1 MNRNSKLIKRGL
13 TTSLAVGMS
22 VMVGAMP
29 VYAASSDKK
38 DNDDK
43 LYKEETVYVNA
54 DAAGN
59 TDEITVSNWLKNSG
73 DVSGKLTDK
82 STLNDIKNVKGDE
95 KYTADGDKIT
105 WNTDGKDIYYQGTT
119 DKELP
124 VSVKLTY
131 YLDGKEIQPNKLK
144 GKSGHLKI
152 KVNYENKSKKNVEV
166 NGKTENMYTAFVMM
180 TGMILPN
187 DNFTN
192 VTIDNGKVISDGN
205 RSIVVGFGMPGLKES
220 LNLDDIKDADDL
232 TIPES
237 LEVEADVTDFEMS
250 STFTVGLSDLTKDL
264 DLDNIADI
272 DSLQNALDELD
283 DAALELVSGSN
294 TLSDGT
300 KTLADGVDSYT
311 EGADTLNDA
320 IQKYLSKDGEL
331 SGSVTEYVNGVNKV
345 VKGVN
350 DYAKGTTTLANG
362 VTSYVGGEKKLAKG
376 AKQLTTLSDGLTKIQ
391 GAIDKMKAST
401 DGKGEAKED
410 LTVAS
415 AQLAAGTAQLK
426 KALGSA
432 EVQALLT
439 QVDGMVK
446 TGKEMIEE
454 TEKLQT
460 AMNTGIAA
468 PVKAIST
475 DLQNLQKELGKL
487 NESLVTLQNACK
499 AKKNE
504 LNDSI
509 DAYNKK
515 VEKAQ
520 IASKHST
527 EQIKKSVSELET
539 QKDNATDDAEKKEL
553 QASID
558 ALNKAKA
565 ATENIEDSD
574 ALKIQDK
581 VNITMPT
588 VDPTNIQKIAA
599 DIQKQGTTFEKTAT
613 ALQTQL
619 PEMQKKLN
627 KISAS
632 KGALPQD
639 DVKGLTTKIDAL
651 NAGMQGLDAGINTL
665 AGGINELDGKTSA
678 AFPKAQQGIAALNKG
693 FSQLG
698 SYNDALTGGALKLKK
713 NSPTLVAG
721 VSTLQSGTNK
731 LATGLNTLGSQLSE
745 GSAKLS
751 SNSDELRSGADKL
764 SSGAE
769 ELANGADKFQK
780 EGTGKLKSTFEDELG
795 DVLDRFDALT
805 SDKCAYKTYSG
816 RDKSMDGAVK
826 FVIETDEIK

>member
-166 NGKTENMYTAFVMM
+166 NGKTESMYTAFVMM

-220 LNLDDIKDADDL
+220 LNLDDIKDTDDL

-250 STFTVGLSDLTKDL
+250 STFTVGLSNLTDDL
-264 DLDNIADI
+264 DLDKITDV
-272 DSLQNALDELD
+272 DSLQDALDELD
-283 DAALELVSGSN
+283 DAALKLVSGSDALADGSK
-294 TLSDGT
+294 TLSS
-300 KTLADGVDSYT
+300 GVDSYT
-311 EGADTLNDA
+311 KGADTLNAA
-320 IQKYLSKDGEL
+320 IQKYLSKDGAL

-410 LTVAS
+410 LKVAS
-415 AQLAAGTAQLK
+415 TQLAAGTKELK
-426 KALGSA
+426 EALGSK
-432 EVQALLT
+432 EVQTLLT

-446 TGKEMIEE
+446 TGNEMIKE
-454 TEKLQT
+454 TEELQT

-468 PVKAIST
+468 PVQQIGT
-475 DLQNLQKELGKL
+475 DLESLQKELGTINTQLGNLQKAC
-487 NESLVTLQNACK
+487 EAKVT
-499 AKKNE
+499 E
-504 LNDSI
+504 LNKSI
-509 DAYNKK
+509 TAYNDA
-515 VEKAQ
+515 VDKAQ
-520 IASKHST
+520 TASEKSKK
-527 EQIKKSVSELET
+527 QIDSSVAALEK

-558 ALNKAKA
+558 ALEEAKG
-565 ATENIEDSD
+565 ATDGID
-574 ALKIQDK
+574 ALKKQDE
-581 VNITMPT
+581 VSITMPS
-588 VDPTNIQKIAA
+588 VDVTNIQKIAA
-599 DIQKQGTTFEKTAT
+599 DIQTQGETFEKTAT
-613 ALQTQL
+613 ALQAQL
-619 PEMQKKLN
+619 PEMQKKLAA
-627 KISAS
+627 IA
-632 KGALPQD
+632 KGKDALPKD
-639 DVKGLTTKIDAL
+639 DVSALTKKIDAL
-651 NAGMQGLDAGINTL
+651 NAGMEGLDKGIAAL
-665 AGGINELDGKTSA
+665 AGGISELDGKTSA
-678 AFPKAQQGIAALNKG
+678 AFPKAQQGIAALNNG
-693 FSQLG
+693 FTQLS

-751 SNSDELRSGADKL
+751 SNSDELRSGVDKL

-769 ELANGADKFQK
+769 ELASGADKLQK

>member
-82 STLNDIKNVKGDE
+82 STLNDINNVKGDE

-232 TIPES
+232 TVPES

-264 DLDNIADI
+264 DLDNIADM

-432 EVQALLT
+432 EVQALLG

-446 TGKEMIEE
+446 TGKEMIAE
-454 TEKLQT
+454 TESLQT

-468 PVKAIST
+468 PVQQIGT
-475 DLQNLQKELGKL
+475 DLESLQKGLGTINTQLGNLQKACEAK
-487 NESLVTLQNACK
+487 VT
-499 AKKNE
+499 E
-504 LNDSI
+504 LNKSYNDAVDTAQTASDKSKKQI
-509 DAYNKK
+509 D
-515 VEKAQ
+515 
-520 IASKHST
+520 I
-527 EQIKKSVSELET
+527 SVAALET

-553 QASID
+553 QDSID
-558 ALNKAKA
+558 ALEKAKG
-565 ATENIEDSD
+565 ATKDIDDLEKQEN
-574 ALKIQDK
+574 

-613 ALQTQL
+613 ALQAQL
-619 PEMQKKLN
+619 PEMQEKLN
-627 KISAS
+627 KISAG
-632 KGALPQD
+632 KDALPQD
-639 DVKGLTTKIDAL
+639 DVKDLTTKIDAL
-651 NAGMQGLDAGINTL
+651 NAGMQGLDAGIDTL
-665 AGGINELDGKTSA
+665 AGGISELDGKTSA

-731 LATGLNTLGSQLSE
+731 LANGLNTLGSQLSE

>member
-166 NGKTENMYTAFVMM
+166 NGKTESMYTAFVMM

-250 STFTVGLSDLTKDL
+250 STFTVGLSNLTDDL
-264 DLDNIADI
+264 DLDKITDV
-272 DSLQNALDELD
+272 DSLQDALDELD
-283 DAALELVSGSN
+283 DAALKLVSGSDALADGSK
-294 TLSDGT
+294 TLSS
-300 KTLADGVDSYT
+300 GVDSYT
-311 EGADTLNDA
+311 KGADTLNEA

-410 LTVAS
+410 LKKAS
-415 AQLAAGTAQLK
+415 EQLAAGTAQLK
-426 KALGSA
+426 KTLGSA
-432 EVQALLT
+432 EVQALLG
-439 QVDGMVK
+439 QVDDMVK
-446 TGKEMIEE
+446 TGNELIAE
-454 TEKLQT
+454 TESLQT

-468 PVKAIST
+468 PVQQIGT
-475 DLQNLQKELGKL
+475 DLESLQKELGTINTQL
-487 NESLVTLQNACK
+487 GNLQKACK
-499 AKKNE
+499 AKVTE
-504 LNDSI
+504 LNESYNDAVDTAQTASEKSKKQIDS
-509 DAYNKK
+509 
-515 VEKAQ
+515 
-520 IASKHST
+520 
-527 EQIKKSVSELET
+527 SVAALKT
-539 QKDNATDDAEKKEL
+539 QKANATDDAEKKEL

-558 ALNKAKA
+558 ALNKAA
-565 ATENIEDSD
+565 EATKGID
-574 ALKIQDK
+574 ALKKQEE

-619 PEMQKKLN
+619 PEMQEKLN
-627 KISAS
+627 KISAAKDS
-632 KGALPQD
+632 LPQD
-639 DVKGLTTKIDAL
+639 DVKDLTTKIDAL
-651 NAGMQGLDAGINTL
+651 NEGMQGLDAGIDTL
-665 AGGINELDGKTSA
+665 AAGISELDSKTSA
-678 AFPKAQQGIAALNKG
+678 QFPKAQQGIAALNNG
-693 FSQLG
+693 FTQLS

-721 VSTLQSGTNK
+721 VSTLQNGTNK

-769 ELANGADKFQK
+769 KLANGADKFQK

>member
-264 DLDNIADI
+264 DLDNIADM

-432 EVQALLT
+432 EVQALLG

-446 TGKEMIEE
+446 TGKEMIAE
-454 TEKLQT
+454 TESLQT

-468 PVKAIST
+468 PVQQIGT
-475 DLQNLQKELGKL
+475 DLESLQKGLGTINTQLGNLQKDCEAK
-487 NESLVTLQNACK
+487 VT
-499 AKKNE
+499 E
-504 LNDSI
+504 LNKSYNDAVDTAQTASDKSKKQI
-509 DAYNKK
+509 D
-515 VEKAQ
+515 
-520 IASKHST
+520 I
-527 EQIKKSVSELET
+527 SVAALET

-553 QASID
+553 QDSID
-558 ALNKAKA
+558 ALEKAKG
-565 ATENIEDSD
+565 ATKDIDDLEKQEN
-574 ALKIQDK
+574 

-613 ALQTQL
+613 ALQAQL
-619 PEMQKKLN
+619 PEMQEKLN
-627 KISAS
+627 KISAG
-632 KGALPQD
+632 KDALPQD
-639 DVKGLTTKIDAL
+639 DVKDLTTKIDAL
-651 NAGMQGLDAGINTL
+651 NAGMQGLDAGIDTL
-665 AGGINELDGKTSA
+665 AGGISELDGKTSA
-678 AFPKAQQGIAALNKG
+678 AFPKAQQGIAALDKG

-731 LATGLNTLGSQLSE
+731 LANGLNTLGSQLSE

>member
-166 NGKTENMYTAFVMM
+166 NGKIENMYTAFVMM

-264 DLDNIADI
+264 DLDNIADM

-432 EVQALLT
+432 EVQALLG

-446 TGKEMIEE
+446 TGKEMIAE
-454 TEKLQT
+454 TESLQT

-468 PVKAIST
+468 PVQQIGT
-475 DLQNLQKELGKL
+475 DLESLQKELGTINTQL
-487 NESLVTLQNACK
+487 GNLQKACE
-499 AKKNE
+499 AKVAE
-504 LNDSI
+504 LNKSI
-509 DAYNKK
+509 TDYNDA
-515 VEKAQ
+515 VDKAQ
-520 IASKHST
+520 TASEKSKK
-527 EQIKKSVSELET
+527 QIDSSVAALEK
-539 QKDNATDDAEKKEL
+539 QKENATAAEKKEL
-553 QASID
+553 NESID
-558 ALNKAKA
+558 ALKDAKD
-565 ATENIEDSD
+565 ATKDID
-574 ALKIQDK
+574 ALKKQDK
-581 VNITMPT
+581 VNITMLT
-588 VDPTNIQKIAA
+588 VDPTNIQNIAA
-599 DIQKQGTTFEKTAT
+599 DIQKQGKTFEKTAT
-613 ALQTQL
+613 ALQAQL
-619 PEMQKKLN
+619 PEMQGKLN
-627 KISAS
+627 KISAG
-632 KGALPQD
+632 KDALPQD
-639 DVKGLTTKIDAL
+639 DVKDLTTKIDAL
-651 NAGMQGLDAGINTL
+651 NVGMQGLDAGIDTL
-665 AGGINELDGKTSA
+665 AGGISELDGKTSA

-731 LATGLNTLGSQLSE
+731 LANGLNTLGSQLSE

-764 SSGAE
+764 SSGVE

>member
-264 DLDNIADI
+264 DLDNIADM

-401 DGKGEAKED
+401 DGKGEVKED

-432 EVQALLT
+432 EVQALLG

-446 TGKEMIEE
+446 TGKEMIAE
-454 TEKLQT
+454 TESLQT

-468 PVKAIST
+468 PVQQIGT
-475 DLQNLQKELGKL
+475 DLESLQKGLGTINTQLGNLQKACEAK
-487 NESLVTLQNACK
+487 VT
-499 AKKNE
+499 E
-504 LNDSI
+504 LNKSYNDAVDTAQTASDKSKKQI
-509 DAYNKK
+509 D
-515 VEKAQ
+515 
-520 IASKHST
+520 I
-527 EQIKKSVSELET
+527 SVAALET

-553 QASID
+553 QDSID
-558 ALNKAKA
+558 ALEKAKG
-565 ATENIEDSD
+565 ATKHIDDLEKQEN
-574 ALKIQDK
+574 

-613 ALQTQL
+613 ALQAQL
-619 PEMQKKLN
+619 PEMQEKLN
-627 KISAS
+627 KISAG
-632 KGALPQD
+632 KDALPQD
-639 DVKGLTTKIDAL
+639 DVKDLTTKIDAL
-651 NAGMQGLDAGINTL
+651 NAGMQGLDAGIDTL
-665 AGGINELDGKTSA
+665 AGGINELDGKTSV

-693 FSQLG
+693 FSQLS

-769 ELANGADKFQK
+769 ELASGADKFQK

>member
-264 DLDNIADI
+264 DLDNIADM
-272 DSLQNALDELD
+272 DSLQNALDKLD

-331 SGSVTEYVNGVNKV
+331 SGSVTEYVNGVNKI

-415 AQLAAGTAQLK
+415 AQLAAGTKELK
-426 KALGSA
+426 EALGSK
-432 EVQALLT
+432 EVQTLLT

-446 TGKEMIEE
+446 TGKEMIAE
-454 TEKLQT
+454 TESLQT

-468 PVKAIST
+468 PVQQIGT
-475 DLQNLQKELGKL
+475 DLESLQKELGTINTQLGNLQKAC
-487 NESLVTLQNACK
+487 EAKVT
-499 AKKNE
+499 E
-504 LNDSI
+504 LNKSI
-509 DAYNKK
+509 TDYNDA
-515 VEKAQ
+515 VDKAQ
-520 IASKHST
+520 TASEKSKK
-527 EQIKKSVSELET
+527 QIDSSVAALEK
-539 QKDNATDDAEKKEL
+539 QKENATAAEKKEL
-553 QASID
+553 NESID
-558 ALNKAKA
+558 ALKDAKD
-565 ATENIEDSD
+565 ATKDID
-574 ALKIQDK
+574 ALKKQDK

-588 VDPTNIQKIAA
+588 VDPTNIQNIAA
-599 DIQKQGTTFEKTAT
+599 DIQKQGKTFEKTAT
-613 ALQTQL
+613 ALQAQL

-632 KGALPQD
+632 KDALPQD
-639 DVKGLTTKIDAL
+639 DVKDLTTKIDAL
-651 NAGMQGLDAGINTL
+651 NAGMQGLDAGIDTL

-693 FSQLG
+693 FSQLS

-769 ELANGADKFQK
+769 ELASGADKFQK

>member
-38 DNDDK
+38 DNDNK

-264 DLDNIADI
+264 DLDNIADM

-376 AKQLTTLSDGLTKIQ
+376 AKQLTTLSEGLTKIQ

-410 LTVAS
+410 LKVAS
-415 AQLAAGTAQLK
+415 TQLAAGTAQLK

-432 EVQALLT
+432 EVQALLG

-446 TGKEMIEE
+446 TGKEMIAE
-454 TEKLQT
+454 TESLQT

-468 PVKAIST
+468 PVQQIGT
-475 DLQNLQKELGKL
+475 DLESLQKELGTINTQLGNLQKAC
-487 NESLVTLQNACK
+487 EAKVT
-499 AKKNE
+499 E
-504 LNDSI
+504 LNKSI
-509 DAYNKK
+509 TDYNDA
-515 VEKAQ
+515 VDKAQ
-520 IASKHST
+520 TASEKSKK
-527 EQIKKSVSELET
+527 QIDSSVAALEK
-539 QKDNATDDAEKKEL
+539 QKENATAAEKKEL
-553 QASID
+553 NESID
-558 ALNKAKA
+558 ALKDAKD
-565 ATENIEDSD
+565 ATTDID
-574 ALKIQDK
+574 ALKKQDK

-588 VDPTNIQKIAA
+588 VDPTNIQKIVA
-599 DIQKQGTTFEKTAT
+599 DIQKQGATFEKTAT
-613 ALQTQL
+613 ALQAQL

-639 DVKGLTTKIDAL
+639 DVKDLTTKIDAL
-651 NAGMQGLDAGINTL
+651 NAGMQGLDAGIDTL
-665 AGGINELDGKTSA
+665 AAGISELDSKTSA
-678 AFPKAQQGIAALNKG
+678 QFPTAQQGIAALNAG
-693 FSQLG
+693 FKQLS

-769 ELANGADKFQK
+769 ELASGADKFQK

>member
-166 NGKTENMYTAFVMM
+166 NGKIENMYTAFVMM

-250 STFTVGLSDLTKDL
+250 PTFTVGLSDLTKDL
-264 DLDNIADI
+264 NLDNIADM

-300 KTLADGVDSYT
+300 KTLADGVGSYT

-432 EVQALLT
+432 EVQALLG

-446 TGKEMIEE
+446 TGKEMIAE
-454 TEKLQT
+454 TESLQT

-468 PVKAIST
+468 PVQQIGT
-475 DLQNLQKELGKL
+475 DLESLQKGLGTINTQLGNLQKACEAK
-487 NESLVTLQNACK
+487 VT
-499 AKKNE
+499 E
-504 LNDSI
+504 LNKSYNDAVDTAQTASDKSKKQI
-509 DAYNKK
+509 D
-515 VEKAQ
+515 
-520 IASKHST
+520 I
-527 EQIKKSVSELET
+527 SVTALET

-553 QASID
+553 QDSID
-558 ALNKAKA
+558 ALEKAKG
-565 ATENIEDSD
+565 ATKDIDDLEKQEN
-574 ALKIQDK
+574 

-613 ALQTQL
+613 ALQAQL
-619 PEMQKKLN
+619 PEMQEKLN
-627 KISAS
+627 KISAG
-632 KGALPQD
+632 KDALPQD
-639 DVKGLTTKIDAL
+639 DVKDLTTKIDAL
-651 NAGMQGLDAGINTL
+651 NAGMQGLDAGIDTL
-665 AGGINELDGKTSA
+665 AGGINELDGKTSV

-693 FSQLG
+693 FSQLS

-731 LATGLNTLGSQLSE
+731 LANGLNTLGSQLSE

-769 ELANGADKFQK
+769 ELASGADKFQK

>member
-264 DLDNIADI
+264 DLDNITDM
-272 DSLQNALDELD
+272 DSLQDALDELD

-311 EGADTLNDA
+311 EGADTLNEA

-331 SGSVTEYVNGVNKV
+331 SGSVTEYVNGVNKIV
-345 VKGVN
+345 NGVN
-350 DYAKGTTTLANG
+350 EYAKGTNSLADG
-362 VTSYVGGEKKLAKG
+362 VTSYVNGEKKLAKG

-401 DGKGEAKED
+401 DNKGEAKED
-410 LTVAS
+410 LKVAS
-415 AQLAAGTAQLK
+415 TQLAAGTKELK
-426 KALGSA
+426 EALGSK
-432 EVQALLT
+432 EVQTLLT

-446 TGKEMIEE
+446 TGNEMIEE

-460 AMNTGIAA
+460 AMNTGIGA
-468 PVKAIST
+468 PVKAISK
-475 DLQNLQKELGKL
+475 DLQNLQTELGNL
-487 NESLVTLQNACK
+487 NKSLGSLQTACE
-499 AKKNE
+499 AKINDLKN
-504 LNDSI
+504 SI
-509 DAYNKK
+509 AAYNTA
-515 VEKAQ
+515 VENAQ
-520 IASKHST
+520 TASKNS
-527 EQIKKSVSELET
+527 EAQIKKSVSALET
-539 QKDNATDDAEKKEL
+539 QKANATDDAEKKEL

-558 ALNKAKA
+558 ALKKAKD
-565 ATENIEDSD
+565 ATEVIGN
-574 ALKIQDK
+574 LKKQEN

-588 VDPTNIQKIAA
+588 VDPTNIQEIAA

-619 PEMQKKLN
+619 PEMQGKLN
-627 KISAS
+627 KISAG
-632 KGALPQD
+632 KDALPQD
-639 DVKGLTTKIDAL
+639 DVKDLTTKIDAL
-651 NAGMQGLDAGINTL
+651 NAGMQGLDAGIDTL
-665 AGGINELDGKTSA
+665 AAGISELDSKTSA
-678 AFPKAQQGIAALNKG
+678 QFPTAQQGIAALNKR
-693 FSQLG
+693 FSQLS
-698 SYNDALTGGALKLKK
+698 SYNDALTGGAMKLKK

-731 LATGLNTLGSQLSE
+731 LANGLNTLGSQLSE

>member
-264 DLDNIADI
+264 DLDNITDM
-272 DSLQNALDELD
+272 DSLQDALDELD

-311 EGADTLNDA
+311 EGADTLNEA

-331 SGSVTEYVNGVNKV
+331 SGSVTEYVNGVNKIV
-345 VKGVN
+345 NGVN
-350 DYAKGTTTLANG
+350 EYAKGTNSLADG
-362 VTSYVGGEKKLAKG
+362 VTSYVNGEKKLAKG

-401 DGKGEAKED
+401 DNKGEAKED
-410 LTVAS
+410 LKVAS
-415 AQLAAGTAQLK
+415 TQLAAGTKELK
-426 KALGSA
+426 EALGSK
-432 EVQALLT
+432 EVQTLLT

-446 TGKEMIEE
+446 TGNEMIEE

-460 AMNTGIAA
+460 AMNTGIGA
-468 PVKAIST
+468 PVKAISK
-475 DLQNLQKELGKL
+475 DLQNLQTELGNL
-487 NESLVTLQNACK
+487 NKSLGSLQTACE
-499 AKKNE
+499 AKINDLKN
-504 LNDSI
+504 SI
-509 DAYNKK
+509 AAYNTA
-515 VEKAQ
+515 VENAQ
-520 IASKHST
+520 TASKNS
-527 EQIKKSVSELET
+527 EAQIKKSVSALET
-539 QKDNATDDAEKKEL
+539 QKANATDDAEKKEL

-558 ALNKAKA
+558 ALKKAKD
-565 ATENIEDSD
+565 ATEVIGN
-574 ALKIQDK
+574 LKKQEN

-588 VDPTNIQKIAA
+588 VDPTNIQEIAA

-619 PEMQKKLN
+619 PEMQGKLN
-627 KISAS
+627 KISAG
-632 KGALPQD
+632 KDALPQD
-639 DVKGLTTKIDAL
+639 DVKDLTTKIDAL
-651 NAGMQGLDAGINTL
+651 NAGMQGLDAGIDTL
-665 AGGINELDGKTSA
+665 AAGISELDSKTSA
-678 AFPKAQQGIAALNKG
+678 QFPTAQQGIAALNKR
-693 FSQLG
+693 FSQLS

-731 LATGLNTLGSQLSE
+731 LANGLNTLGSQLSE

-780 EGTGKLKSTFEDELG
+780 EGTGKLKSTLEDELG

>member
-38 DNDDK
+38 DNDNK

-264 DLDNIADI
+264 DLDNIADM
-272 DSLQNALDELD
+272 DSLQNALDKLD

-432 EVQALLT
+432 EVQALLG
-439 QVDGMVK
+439 QVDDMVK
-446 TGKEMIEE
+446 TGNELIEE
-454 TEKLQT
+454 TKSLQ
-460 AMNTGIAA
+460 TGIATQ
-468 PVKAIST
+468 VQQIGKALES
-475 DLQNLQKELGKL
+475 LQKELGTINTQLDNLQKDCEAKVK
-487 NESLVTLQNACK
+487 ESFK
-499 AKKNE
+499 DY
-504 LNDSI
+504 NDAV
-509 DAYNKK
+509 D
-515 VEKAQ
+515 KAQ
-520 IASKHST
+520 TASDNSKNQIDISVAALE
-527 EQIKKSVSELET
+527 EQEK
-539 QKDNATDDAEKKEL
+539 NATAAEKEELIKTIHALKE
-553 QASID
+553 AKGATKDID
-558 ALNKAKA
+558 DLNKQ
-565 ATENIEDSD
+565 D
-574 ALKIQDK
+574 QDK
-581 VNITMPT
+581 VSITMPS
-588 VDPTNIQKIAA
+588 VDVTNIQNIVVG
-599 DIQKQGTTFEKTAT
+599 IQTQSKTFQGTVQK
-613 ALQTQL
+613 QL
-619 PEMQKKLN
+619 PEMQKKLDA
-627 KISAS
+627 IA
-632 KGALPQD
+632 KGKDALPKD
-639 DVKGLTTKIDAL
+639 DVSLLTKKIDAL
-651 NAGMQGLDAGINTL
+651 NAGMEGLNKGIVAL

-678 AFPKAQQGIAALNKG
+678 AFPKAQQGIAALNNG
-693 FSQLG
+693 FTQLS

-769 ELANGADKFQK
+769 ELASGADKFQK

>member
-82 STLNDIKNVKGDE
+82 STLNGIKNVKGDE

-166 NGKTENMYTAFVMM
+166 NGKTESMYTAFVMM

-250 STFTVGLSDLTKDL
+250 STFTVGLSNLTDDL
-264 DLDNIADI
+264 DLDKITDV
-272 DSLQNALDELD
+272 DSLQDALDELD
-283 DAALELVSGSN
+283 DAALKLVSGSDALADGSK
-294 TLSDGT
+294 TLSS
-300 KTLADGVDSYT
+300 GVDSYT
-311 EGADTLNDA
+311 KGADTLNEA

-410 LTVAS
+410 LKKAS
-415 AQLAAGTAQLK
+415 EQLAAGTAQLK
-426 KALGSA
+426 KTLGSA
-432 EVQALLT
+432 EVQALLG
-439 QVDGMVK
+439 QVDDMVK
-446 TGKEMIEE
+446 TGNELIAE
-454 TEKLQT
+454 TESLQT

-468 PVKAIST
+468 PVQQIGT
-475 DLQNLQKELGKL
+475 DLESLQKELGTINTQL
-487 NESLVTLQNACK
+487 GNLQKACK
-499 AKKNE
+499 AKVTE
-504 LNDSI
+504 LNESYNDAVDTAQTASEKSKKQIDS
-509 DAYNKK
+509 
-515 VEKAQ
+515 
-520 IASKHST
+520 
-527 EQIKKSVSELET
+527 SVAALKT
-539 QKDNATDDAEKKEL
+539 QKANATDDAEKKEL

-558 ALNKAKA
+558 ALNKAA
-565 ATENIEDSD
+565 EATKGID
-574 ALKIQDK
+574 ALKKQEE

-619 PEMQKKLN
+619 PEMQEKLN
-627 KISAS
+627 KISAAKDS
-632 KGALPQD
+632 LPQD
-639 DVKGLTTKIDAL
+639 DVKDLTTKIDAL
-651 NAGMQGLDAGINTL
+651 NEGMQGLDAGIDTL
-665 AGGINELDGKTSA
+665 AAGISELDSKTSA
-678 AFPKAQQGIAALNKG
+678 QFPKAQQGIAALNNG
-693 FSQLG
+693 FTQLS

-721 VSTLQSGTNK
+721 VSTLQNGTNK

-769 ELANGADKFQK
+769 KLANGADKFQK

>member
-264 DLDNIADI
+264 DLDNITDM
-272 DSLQNALDELD
+272 DSLQDALDELD

-311 EGADTLNDA
+311 EGADTLNEA

-331 SGSVTEYVNGVNKV
+331 SGSVTEYVNGVNKIV
-345 VKGVN
+345 NGVN
-350 DYAKGTTTLANG
+350 EYAKGTNSLADG
-362 VTSYVGGEKKLAKG
+362 VTSYVNGEKKLAKG

-401 DGKGEAKED
+401 DNKGEAKED
-410 LTVAS
+410 LKVAS
-415 AQLAAGTAQLK
+415 TQLAAGTKELK
-426 KALGSA
+426 EALGSK
-432 EVQALLT
+432 EVQTLLT

-446 TGKEMIEE
+446 TGNEMIEE
-454 TEKLQT
+454 TEKLHT
-460 AMNTGIAA
+460 AMNTGIGA
-468 PVKAIST
+468 PVKAISK
-475 DLQNLQKELGKL
+475 DLQNLQTELGNL
-487 NESLVTLQNACK
+487 NKSLGSLQTACE
-499 AKKNE
+499 AKINDLKN
-504 LNDSI
+504 SI
-509 DAYNKK
+509 AAYNTA
-515 VEKAQ
+515 VENAQ
-520 IASKHST
+520 TASKNS
-527 EQIKKSVSELET
+527 EAQIKKSVSALET
-539 QKDNATDDAEKKEL
+539 QKANATDDAEKKEL

-558 ALNKAKA
+558 ALKKAKD
-565 ATENIEDSD
+565 ATEVIGN
-574 ALKIQDK
+574 LKKQEN

-588 VDPTNIQKIAA
+588 VDPTNIQEIAA

-619 PEMQKKLN
+619 PEMQGKLN
-627 KISAS
+627 KISAG
-632 KGALPQD
+632 KDALPQD
-639 DVKGLTTKIDAL
+639 DVKDLTTKIDAL
-651 NAGMQGLDAGINTL
+651 NAGMQGLDAGIDTL
-665 AGGINELDGKTSA
+665 AAGISELDSKTSA
-678 AFPKAQQGIAALNKG
+678 QFPTAQQGIAALNKG
-693 FSQLG
+693 FSQLS

-731 LATGLNTLGSQLSE
+731 LANGLNTLGSQLSE

>member
-264 DLDNIADI
+264 DLDNIADM

-376 AKQLTTLSDGLTKIQ
+376 AKQLTALSDGLTKIQ

-410 LTVAS
+410 LKKAS
-415 AQLAAGTAQLK
+415 EQLAAGTAQLK

-446 TGKEMIEE
+446 TGKEMIAE
-454 TEKLQT
+454 TESLQT

-468 PVKAIST
+468 PVQQIGT
-475 DLQNLQKELGKL
+475 DLESLQKGLGTINTQLGNLQKACEAK
-487 NESLVTLQNACK
+487 VT
-499 AKKNE
+499 E
-504 LNDSI
+504 LNKSYNDAI
-509 DAYNKK
+509 DTAQTASDKSKK
-515 VEKAQ
+515 Q
-520 IASKHST
+520 ID
-527 EQIKKSVSELET
+527 ISVAALET

-553 QASID
+553 QDSID
-558 ALNKAKA
+558 ALEKAKG
-565 ATENIEDSD
+565 ATKDIDDLEKQEN
-574 ALKIQDK
+574 

-613 ALQTQL
+613 ALQAQL
-619 PEMQKKLN
+619 PEMQEKLN
-627 KISAS
+627 KISAG
-632 KGALPQD
+632 KDALPQD
-639 DVKGLTTKIDAL
+639 DVKDLTTKIDAL
-651 NAGMQGLDAGINTL
+651 NAGMQGLDAGIDTL
-665 AGGINELDGKTSA
+665 AGGISELDGKTSV

-693 FSQLG
+693 FSQLS

-731 LATGLNTLGSQLSE
+731 LANGLNTLGSQLSE

-769 ELANGADKFQK
+769 ELASGADKFQK

>member
-264 DLDNIADI
+264 DLDNIADM
-272 DSLQNALDELD
+272 DSLQNALDKLD

-432 EVQALLT
+432 EVQALLG

-446 TGKEMIEE
+446 TGKEMIAE
-454 TEKLQT
+454 TESLQT

-468 PVKAIST
+468 PVQQIGT
-475 DLQNLQKELGKL
+475 DLESLQKGLGTINTQLGNLQKACEAK
-487 NESLVTLQNACK
+487 VT
-499 AKKNE
+499 E
-504 LNDSI
+504 LNKSYNDAVDTAQTASDKSKKQI
-509 DAYNKK
+509 D
-515 VEKAQ
+515 
-520 IASKHST
+520 I
-527 EQIKKSVSELET
+527 SVAALET

-553 QASID
+553 QDSID
-558 ALNKAKA
+558 ALEKAKG
-565 ATENIEDSD
+565 ATKDIDDLEKQEN
-574 ALKIQDK
+574 

-613 ALQTQL
+613 ALQAQL
-619 PEMQKKLN
+619 PEMQEKLN
-627 KISAS
+627 KISAG
-632 KGALPQD
+632 KDALPQD
-639 DVKGLTTKIDAL
+639 DVKDLTTKIDAL
-651 NAGMQGLDAGINTL
+651 NAGMQGLDAGIDTL
-665 AGGINELDGKTSA
+665 AGGISELDGKTSA

-731 LATGLNTLGSQLSE
+731 LANGLNTLGSQLSE

>member
-264 DLDNIADI
+264 DLDNIADM
-272 DSLQNALDELD
+272 DSLQNALDKLD

-432 EVQALLT
+432 EVQALLG

-446 TGKEMIEE
+446 TGKEMIAE
-454 TEKLQT
+454 TESLQT

-468 PVKAIST
+468 PVQQIGT
-475 DLQNLQKELGKL
+475 DLESLQKELGTINTQLGNLQKAC
-487 NESLVTLQNACK
+487 EAKVT
-499 AKKNE
+499 E
-504 LNDSI
+504 LNKSI
-509 DAYNKK
+509 TDYNDA
-515 VEKAQ
+515 VDKAQ
-520 IASKHST
+520 TASEKSKK
-527 EQIKKSVSELET
+527 QIDSSVAALEK
-539 QKDNATDDAEKKEL
+539 QKENATAAEKKEL
-553 QASID
+553 NESID
-558 ALNKAKA
+558 ALKDAKD
-565 ATENIEDSD
+565 ATKDID
-574 ALKIQDK
+574 ALKKQDK

-599 DIQKQGTTFEKTAT
+599 DIQKQGTTFENTAM
-613 ALQTQL
+613 ALQAQL
-619 PEMQKKLN
+619 PEMQKKLDA
-627 KISAS
+627 IA
-632 KGALPQD
+632 KGKDALPQD
-639 DVKGLTTKIDAL
+639 D
-651 NAGMQGLDAGINTL
+651 
-665 AGGINELDGKTSA
+665 ER
-678 AFPKAQQGIAALNKG
+678 PYNK
-693 FSQLG
+693 
-698 SYNDALTGGALKLKK
+698 D
-713 NSPTLVAG
+713 
-721 VSTLQSGTNK
+721 
-731 LATGLNTLGSQLSE
+731 
-745 GSAKLS
+745 
-751 SNSDELRSGADKL
+751 
-764 SSGAE
+764 
-769 ELANGADKFQK
+769 
-780 EGTGKLKSTFEDELG
+780 
-795 DVLDRFDALT
+795 
-805 SDKCAYKTYSG
+805 
-816 RDKSMDGAVK
+816 
-826 FVIETDEIK
+826 

>member
-264 DLDNIADI
+264 DLDNIADM
-272 DSLQNALDELD
+272 DSLQNALDKLD

-331 SGSVTEYVNGVNKV
+331 SGSVTEYVNGVNKI

-415 AQLAAGTAQLK
+415 AQLAAGTKELK
-426 KALGSA
+426 EALGSK
-432 EVQALLT
+432 EVQTLLT

-446 TGKEMIEE
+446 TGKEMIAE
-454 TEKLQT
+454 TESLQT

-468 PVKAIST
+468 PVQQIGT
-475 DLQNLQKELGKL
+475 DLESLQKELGTINTQLGNLQKAC
-487 NESLVTLQNACK
+487 EAKVT
-499 AKKNE
+499 E
-504 LNDSI
+504 LNKSI
-509 DAYNKK
+509 TDYYDA
-515 VEKAQ
+515 V
-520 IASKHST
+520 
-527 EQIKKSVSELET
+527 
-539 QKDNATDDAEKKEL
+539 DNAQTAPEKIL
-553 QASID
+553 
-558 ALNKAKA
+558 
-565 ATENIEDSD
+565 
-574 ALKIQDK
+574 
-581 VNITMPT
+581 
-588 VDPTNIQKIAA
+588 
-599 DIQKQGTTFEKTAT
+599 
-613 ALQTQL
+613 
-619 PEMQKKLN
+619 
-627 KISAS
+627 
-632 KGALPQD
+632 
-639 DVKGLTTKIDAL
+639 
-651 NAGMQGLDAGINTL
+651 
-665 AGGINELDGKTSA
+665 
-678 AFPKAQQGIAALNKG
+678 
-693 FSQLG
+693 
-698 SYNDALTGGALKLKK
+698 
-713 NSPTLVAG
+713 
-721 VSTLQSGTNK
+721 
-731 LATGLNTLGSQLSE
+731 
-745 GSAKLS
+745 
-751 SNSDELRSGADKL
+751 
-764 SSGAE
+764 
-769 ELANGADKFQK
+769 
-780 EGTGKLKSTFEDELG
+780 
-795 DVLDRFDALT
+795 
-805 SDKCAYKTYSG
+805 
-816 RDKSMDGAVK
+816 
-826 FVIETDEIK
+826 

>member
-166 NGKTENMYTAFVMM
+166 NGKTESMYTAFVMM

-250 STFTVGLSDLTKDL
+250 STFTVGLSNLTDDL
-264 DLDNIADI
+264 DLDKITDV
-272 DSLQNALDELD
+272 DSLQDALDELD
-283 DAALELVSGSN
+283 DAALKLVSGSDALADGSK
-294 TLSDGT
+294 TLSS
-300 KTLADGVDSYT
+300 GVDSYT
-311 EGADTLNDA
+311 KGADTLNAA

-410 LTVAS
+410 LKVAS
-415 AQLAAGTAQLK
+415 TQLAAGTKELK
-426 KALGSA
+426 EALGSK
-432 EVQALLT
+432 EVQTLLT

-446 TGKEMIEE
+446 TGNEMIEE

-468 PVKAIST
+468 PVQQIGT
-475 DLQNLQKELGKL
+475 DLESLQKELGTINTQLGNLQKAC
-487 NESLVTLQNACK
+487 EAKVT
-499 AKKNE
+499 E
-504 LNDSI
+504 LNKSI
-509 DAYNKK
+509 TDYNYA
-515 VEKAQ
+515 VGAAQ
-520 IASKHST
+520 LAFKNSND
-527 EQIKKSVSELET
+527 QITKSL
-539 QKDNATDDAEKKEL
+539 
-553 QASID
+553 
-558 ALNKAKA
+558 
-565 ATENIEDSD
+565 D
-574 ALKIQDK
+574 ALKEQRKSVKDEAVRSELDNSIAKLESAEKATNNDAIAKLKKQDK
-581 VNITMPT
+581 VSITMPS
-588 VDPTNIQKIAA
+588 VDVTNIQKFAA
-599 DIQKQGTTFEKTAT
+599 DIQIQGATFERTAQ
-613 ALQTQL
+613 ALQAQL
-619 PEMQKKLN
+619 PAMQEKLN
-627 KISAS
+627 KISAG
-632 KGALPQD
+632 KDALPKS
-639 DVKGLTTKIDAL
+639 DVATLTKSVDAL
-651 NAGMQGLDAGINTL
+651 NAGMQGLDAGISTL
-665 AGGINELDGKTSA
+665 AAGIAELDSKTSA
-678 AFPKAQQGIAALNKG
+678 QFPTAQQGIAALNAG
-693 FSQLG
+693 FTQLS
-698 SYNDALTGGALKLKK
+698 SYNKALTSGAAELKK

-721 VSTLQSGTNK
+721 VNTLQSGTNK
-731 LATGLNTLGSQLSE
+731 LAGGLNTLGTQLSS

-751 SNSDELRSGADKL
+751 ANSNALRSGASTL

-769 ELANGADKFQK
+769 ELASGADKFQK

>member
-264 DLDNIADI
+264 DLDNIADM
-272 DSLQNALDELD
+272 DSLQNALDKLD

-415 AQLAAGTAQLK
+415 AQLAAGTKELK
-426 KALGSA
+426 EALGSK
-432 EVQALLT
+432 EVQTLLT

-446 TGKEMIEE
+446 TGKEMIAE
-454 TEKLQT
+454 TESLQT

-468 PVKAIST
+468 PVQQIGT
-475 DLQNLQKELGKL
+475 DLESLQKELGTINTQLGNLQKAC
-487 NESLVTLQNACK
+487 EAKVT
-499 AKKNE
+499 E
-504 LNDSI
+504 LNKSI
-509 DAYNKK
+509 TDYNDA
-515 VEKAQ
+515 VDKAQ
-520 IASKHST
+520 TASEKSKK
-527 EQIKKSVSELET
+527 QIDSSVAALEK
-539 QKDNATDDAEKKEL
+539 QKENATAAEKKEL
-553 QASID
+553 NESID
-558 ALNKAKA
+558 ALKDAKD
-565 ATENIEDSD
+565 ATKDID
-574 ALKIQDK
+574 ALKKQDK

-588 VDPTNIQKIAA
+588 VDPTNIQNIAA
-599 DIQKQGTTFEKTAT
+599 DIQKQGKTFEKTAT
-613 ALQTQL
+613 ALQAQL

-632 KGALPQD
+632 KDALPQD
-639 DVKGLTTKIDAL
+639 DVKDLTTKIDAL
-651 NAGMQGLDAGINTL
+651 NAGMQGLDAGIDTL

-693 FSQLG
+693 FSQLS

-769 ELANGADKFQK
+769 ELASGADKFQK

>member
-264 DLDNIADI
+264 DLDNITDM
-272 DSLQNALDELD
+272 DSLQDALDELD

-311 EGADTLNDA
+311 EGADTLNEA

-331 SGSVTEYVNGVNKV
+331 SGSVTEYVNGVNKIV
-345 VKGVN
+345 NGVN
-350 DYAKGTTTLANG
+350 EYAKGTNSLADG
-362 VTSYVGGEKKLAKG
+362 VTSYVNGEKKLAKG

-401 DGKGEAKED
+401 DNKGEAKED
-410 LTVAS
+410 LKVAS
-415 AQLAAGTAQLK
+415 TQLAAGTKELK
-426 KALGSA
+426 EALGSK
-432 EVQALLT
+432 EVQTLLT

-446 TGKEMIEE
+446 TGNEMIEE

-460 AMNTGIAA
+460 AMNTGIGA
-468 PVKAIST
+468 PVKAISK
-475 DLQNLQKELGKL
+475 DLQNLQTELGNL
-487 NESLVTLQNACK
+487 NKSLGSLQTACE
-499 AKKNE
+499 AKINDLKN
-504 LNDSI
+504 SI
-509 DAYNKK
+509 AAYNTA
-515 VEKAQ
+515 VENAQ
-520 IASKHST
+520 TASKNS
-527 EQIKKSVSELET
+527 EAQIKKSVSALET
-539 QKDNATDDAEKKEL
+539 QKANATDDAEKKEL

-558 ALNKAKA
+558 ALKKAKD
-565 ATENIEDSD
+565 ATEVIGN
-574 ALKIQDK
+574 LKKQEN

-588 VDPTNIQKIAA
+588 VDPTNIQEIAA

-619 PEMQKKLN
+619 PEMQGKLN
-627 KISAS
+627 KISAG
-632 KGALPQD
+632 KDALPQD
-639 DVKGLTTKIDAL
+639 DVKDLTTKIDAL
-651 NAGMQGLDAGINTL
+651 NAGMQGLDAGIDTL
-665 AGGINELDGKTSA
+665 AAGISELDSKTSA
-678 AFPKAQQGIAALNKG
+678 QFPTAQQGIAALNKR
-693 FSQLG
+693 FSQLS

-731 LATGLNTLGSQLSE
+731 LANGLNTLGSQLSE

>member
-166 NGKTENMYTAFVMM
+166 NGKIENMYTAFVMM

-250 STFTVGLSDLTKDL
+250 PTFTVGLSDLTKDL
-264 DLDNIADI
+264 NLDNIADM

-300 KTLADGVDSYT
+300 KTLADGVGSYT

-432 EVQALLT
+432 EVQALLG

-446 TGKEMIEE
+446 TGKEMIAE
-454 TEKLQT
+454 TESLQT

-468 PVKAIST
+468 PVQQIGT
-475 DLQNLQKELGKL
+475 DLESLQKGLGTINTQLGDLQKAC
-487 NESLVTLQNACK
+487 EAKVT
-499 AKKNE
+499 E
-504 LNDSI
+504 LNKSYNDAVDTAQTASDKSKKQI
-509 DAYNKK
+509 D
-515 VEKAQ
+515 
-520 IASKHST
+520 I
-527 EQIKKSVSELET
+527 SVTALET

-553 QASID
+553 QDSID
-558 ALNKAKA
+558 ALEKAKG
-565 ATENIEDSD
+565 ATKDIDDLEKQEN
-574 ALKIQDK
+574 

-613 ALQTQL
+613 ALQAQL
-619 PEMQKKLN
+619 PEMQEKLN
-627 KISAS
+627 KISAG
-632 KGALPQD
+632 KDALPQD
-639 DVKGLTTKIDAL
+639 DVKDLTTKIDAL
-651 NAGMQGLDAGINTL
+651 NAGMQGLDAGIDTL
-665 AGGINELDGKTSA
+665 AGGISELDGKTSA

-769 ELANGADKFQK
+769 ELASGADKFQK

>member
-264 DLDNIADI
+264 DLDNIADM
-272 DSLQNALDELD
+272 DSLQNALDKLD

-331 SGSVTEYVNGVNKV
+331 SGSVTEYVNGVNKI

-415 AQLAAGTAQLK
+415 AQLAAGTKELK
-426 KALGSA
+426 EALGSK
-432 EVQALLT
+432 EVQTLLT

-446 TGKEMIEE
+446 TGKEMIAE
-454 TEKLQT
+454 TESLQT

-468 PVKAIST
+468 PVQQIGT
-475 DLQNLQKELGKL
+475 DLESLQKELGTINTQLGNLQKAC
-487 NESLVTLQNACK
+487 EAKVT
-499 AKKNE
+499 E
-504 LNDSI
+504 LNKSI
-509 DAYNKK
+509 TDYNDA
-515 VEKAQ
+515 VDKAQ
-520 IASKHST
+520 TASEKSKK
-527 EQIKKSVSELET
+527 QIDSSVAALEK
-539 QKDNATDDAEKKEL
+539 QKENATAAEKKEL
-553 QASID
+553 NESID
-558 ALNKAKA
+558 ALKDAKD
-565 ATENIEDSD
+565 ATKDID
-574 ALKIQDK
+574 ALKKQDK

-588 VDPTNIQKIAA
+588 VDPTNIQNIAA
-599 DIQKQGTTFEKTAT
+599 DIQKQGKTFEKTAT
-613 ALQTQL
+613 ALQAQL

-639 DVKGLTTKIDAL
+639 DVKDLTTKIDAL

-665 AGGINELDGKTSA
+665 AGGINELDGKTSV

-693 FSQLG
+693 FSQLS

-731 LATGLNTLGSQLSE
+731 LANGLNTLGSQLSE

-769 ELANGADKFQK
+769 ELASGADKFQK

>member
-187 DNFTN
+187 YNFTN

-264 DLDNIADI
+264 DLDNIADM
-272 DSLQNALDELD
+272 DSLQNALDKLD

-331 SGSVTEYVNGVNKV
+331 SGSVTEYVNGVNKI

-415 AQLAAGTAQLK
+415 AQLAAGTKELK
-426 KALGSA
+426 EALGSK
-432 EVQALLT
+432 EVQTLLT

-446 TGKEMIEE
+446 TGKEMIAE
-454 TEKLQT
+454 TESLQT

-468 PVKAIST
+468 PVQQIGT
-475 DLQNLQKELGKL
+475 DLESLQKELGTINTQLGNLQKAC
-487 NESLVTLQNACK
+487 EAKVT
-499 AKKNE
+499 E
-504 LNDSI
+504 LNKSI
-509 DAYNKK
+509 TDYNDA
-515 VEKAQ
+515 VDKAQ
-520 IASKHST
+520 TASEKSKK
-527 EQIKKSVSELET
+527 QIDSSVAALEK
-539 QKDNATDDAEKKEL
+539 QKENATAAEKKEL
-553 QASID
+553 NESID
-558 ALNKAKA
+558 ALKDAKD
-565 ATENIEDSD
+565 ATKDID
-574 ALKIQDK
+574 ALKKQDK

-588 VDPTNIQKIAA
+588 VDPTNIQNIAA
-599 DIQKQGTTFEKTAT
+599 DIQKQGKTFEKTAT
-613 ALQTQL
+613 ALQAQL

-632 KGALPQD
+632 KDALPQD
-639 DVKGLTTKIDAL
+639 DVKDLTTKIDAL
-651 NAGMQGLDAGINTL
+651 NAGMQGLDAGIDTL

-693 FSQLG
+693 FSQLS

-769 ELANGADKFQK
+769 ELASGADKFQK

>member
-166 NGKTENMYTAFVMM
+166 NGKTESMYTAFVMM

-250 STFTVGLSDLTKDL
+250 STFTVGLSNLTDDL
-264 DLDNIADI
+264 DLDKITDV
-272 DSLQNALDELD
+272 DSLQDALDELD
-283 DAALELVSGSN
+283 DAALKLVSGSDALADGSK
-294 TLSDGT
+294 TLSS
-300 KTLADGVDSYT
+300 GVDSYT
-311 EGADTLNDA
+311 KGADTLNEA

-410 LTVAS
+410 LKKAS
-415 AQLAAGTAQLK
+415 EQLAAGTAQLK
-426 KALGSA
+426 KTLGSA
-432 EVQALLT
+432 EVQALLG
-439 QVDGMVK
+439 QVDDMVK
-446 TGKEMIEE
+446 TGNELIAE
-454 TEKLQT
+454 TESLQT

-468 PVKAIST
+468 PVQQIGT
-475 DLQNLQKELGKL
+475 DLESLQKELGTINTQL
-487 NESLVTLQNACK
+487 GNLQKACK
-499 AKKNE
+499 AKVTE
-504 LNDSI
+504 LNESYNDAVDTAQTASEKSKKQIDS
-509 DAYNKK
+509 
-515 VEKAQ
+515 
-520 IASKHST
+520 
-527 EQIKKSVSELET
+527 SVAALKT
-539 QKDNATDDAEKKEL
+539 QKANATDDAEKKEL

-558 ALNKAKA
+558 ALNKAA
-565 ATENIEDSD
+565 EATKGID
-574 ALKIQDK
+574 ALKKQEE

-619 PEMQKKLN
+619 PEMQEKLN
-627 KISAS
+627 KISAAKDS
-632 KGALPQD
+632 LPQD
-639 DVKGLTTKIDAL
+639 DVKDLTTKIDAL
-651 NAGMQGLDAGINTL
+651 NEGMQGLDAGIDTL
-665 AGGINELDGKTSA
+665 AAGISELDSKTSA
-678 AFPKAQQGIAALNKG
+678 QFPKAQQGIAALNNG
-693 FSQLG
+693 FTQLS

-721 VSTLQSGTNK
+721 VSTLQNGTNK

-769 ELANGADKFQK
+769 KLANGADKFQK

-805 SDKCAYKTYSG
+805 SVKCAYKTYSG

>member
-264 DLDNIADI
+264 DLDNIADM
-272 DSLQNALDELD
+272 DSLQNALDKLD

-331 SGSVTEYVNGVNKV
+331 SGSVTEYVNGVNKI

-415 AQLAAGTAQLK
+415 AQLAAGTKELK
-426 KALGSA
+426 EALGSK
-432 EVQALLT
+432 EVQTLLT

-446 TGKEMIEE
+446 TGKEMIAE
-454 TEKLQT
+454 TESLQT

-468 PVKAIST
+468 PVQQIGT
-475 DLQNLQKELGKL
+475 DLESLQKELGTINTQLGNLQKAC
-487 NESLVTLQNACK
+487 EAKVT
-499 AKKNE
+499 E
-504 LNDSI
+504 LNKSI
-509 DAYNKK
+509 TDYNDA
-515 VEKAQ
+515 VDKAQ
-520 IASKHST
+520 TASEKSKK
-527 EQIKKSVSELET
+527 QIDSSVAALEK
-539 QKDNATDDAEKKEL
+539 QKENATAAEKKEL
-553 QASID
+553 NESID
-558 ALNKAKA
+558 ALKDAKD
-565 ATENIEDSD
+565 ATKDID
-574 ALKIQDK
+574 ALKKQDK
-581 VNITMPT
+581 VNITMLT
-588 VDPTNIQKIAA
+588 VDPTNIQNIAA
-599 DIQKQGTTFEKTAT
+599 DIQKQGKTFEKTAT
-613 ALQTQL
+613 ALQAQL

-632 KGALPQD
+632 KDALPQD
-639 DVKGLTTKIDAL
+639 DVKDLTTKIDAL
-651 NAGMQGLDAGINTL
+651 NAGMQGLDAGIDTL

-693 FSQLG
+693 FSQLS

-769 ELANGADKFQK
+769 ELASGADKFQK

>member
-232 TIPES
+232 TVPES

-264 DLDNIADI
+264 DLDNIADM

-432 EVQALLT
+432 EVQALLG

-446 TGKEMIEE
+446 TGKEMIAE
-454 TEKLQT
+454 TESLQT

-468 PVKAIST
+468 PVQQIGT
-475 DLQNLQKELGKL
+475 DLESLQKGLGTINTQLGNLQKACEAK
-487 NESLVTLQNACK
+487 VT
-499 AKKNE
+499 E
-504 LNDSI
+504 LNKSYNDAVDTAQTASDKSKKQI
-509 DAYNKK
+509 D
-515 VEKAQ
+515 
-520 IASKHST
+520 I
-527 EQIKKSVSELET
+527 SVAALET

-553 QASID
+553 QDSID
-558 ALNKAKA
+558 ALEKAKG
-565 ATENIEDSD
+565 ATKDIDDLEKQKN
-574 ALKIQDK
+574 

-613 ALQTQL
+613 ALQAQL
-619 PEMQKKLN
+619 PEMQEKLN
-627 KISAS
+627 KISAG
-632 KGALPQD
+632 KDALPQD
-639 DVKGLTTKIDAL
+639 DVKDLTTKIDAL
-651 NAGMQGLDAGINTL
+651 NAGMQGLDAGIDTL
-665 AGGINELDGKTSA
+665 AGGISELDGKTSA

-731 LATGLNTLGSQLSE
+731 LANGLNTLGSQLSE

>member
-264 DLDNIADI
+264 DLDNITDM
-272 DSLQNALDELD
+272 DSLQDALDELD

-311 EGADTLNDA
+311 EGADTLNEA

-331 SGSVTEYVNGVNKV
+331 SGSVTEYVNGVNKIV
-345 VKGVN
+345 NGVN
-350 DYAKGTTTLANG
+350 EYAKGTNSLADG
-362 VTSYVGGEKKLAKG
+362 VTSYVNGEKKLAKG

-401 DGKGEAKED
+401 DNKGEAKED
-410 LTVAS
+410 LKVAS
-415 AQLAAGTAQLK
+415 TQLAAGTKELK
-426 KALGSA
+426 EALGSK
-432 EVQALLT
+432 EVQTLLT

-446 TGKEMIEE
+446 TGNEMIEE

-460 AMNTGIAA
+460 AMNTGIGA
-468 PVKAIST
+468 PVKAISK
-475 DLQNLQKELGKL
+475 DLQNLQTELGNL
-487 NESLVTLQNACK
+487 NKSLGSLQTACE
-499 AKKNE
+499 AKINDLKN
-504 LNDSI
+504 SI
-509 DAYNKK
+509 AAYNTA
-515 VEKAQ
+515 VENAQ
-520 IASKHST
+520 TASKNS
-527 EQIKKSVSELET
+527 EAQIKKSVSALET
-539 QKDNATDDAEKKEL
+539 QKANATDDAEKKEL

-558 ALNKAKA
+558 ALKKAKD
-565 ATENIEDSD
+565 ATEVIGN
-574 ALKIQDK
+574 LKKQEN

-588 VDPTNIQKIAA
+588 VDPTNIQEIAA

-619 PEMQKKLN
+619 PEMQGKLN
-627 KISAS
+627 KISAG
-632 KGALPQD
+632 KDALPQD
-639 DVKGLTTKIDAL
+639 DVKDLTTKIDAL
-651 NAGMQGLDAGINTL
+651 NAGMQGLDAGIDTL
-665 AGGINELDGKTSA
+665 AAGISELDSKTSA
-678 AFPKAQQGIAALNKG
+678 QFPTAQQGIAALNKG
-693 FSQLG
+693 FSQLS

-731 LATGLNTLGSQLSE
+731 LANGLNTLGSQLSE

>member
-166 NGKTENMYTAFVMM
+166 NGKIENMYTAFVMM

-250 STFTVGLSDLTKDL
+250 PTFTVGLSDLTKDL
-264 DLDNIADI
+264 NLDNIADM

-300 KTLADGVDSYT
+300 KTLADGVGSYT

-432 EVQALLT
+432 EVQALLG

-446 TGKEMIEE
+446 TGKEMIAE
-454 TEKLQT
+454 TESLQT

-468 PVKAIST
+468 PVQQIGT
-475 DLQNLQKELGKL
+475 DLESLQKGLGTINTQLGNLQKACEAK
-487 NESLVTLQNACK
+487 VT
-499 AKKNE
+499 E
-504 LNDSI
+504 LNKSYNDAVDTAQTASDKSKKQI
-509 DAYNKK
+509 D
-515 VEKAQ
+515 
-520 IASKHST
+520 I
-527 EQIKKSVSELET
+527 SVTALET
-539 QKDNATDDAEKKEL
+539 QKDNATDDAEKKKL
-553 QASID
+553 QDSID
-558 ALNKAKA
+558 ALEKAKG
-565 ATENIEDSD
+565 ATKDIDDLEKQEN
-574 ALKIQDK
+574 

-613 ALQTQL
+613 ALQAQL
-619 PEMQKKLN
+619 PEMQEKLN
-627 KISAS
+627 KISAG
-632 KGALPQD
+632 KDALPQD
-639 DVKGLTTKIDAL
+639 DVKDLTTKIDAL
-651 NAGMQGLDAGINTL
+651 NAGMQGLDAGIDTL
-665 AGGINELDGKTSA
+665 AGGISELDGKTSA

-769 ELANGADKFQK
+769 ELASGADKFQK

-805 SDKCAYKTYSG
+805 SDKCAYKTYRG

>member
-264 DLDNIADI
+264 DLDNIADM

-401 DGKGEAKED
+401 DGKGEVKED

-432 EVQALLT
+432 EVQALLG

-446 TGKEMIEE
+446 TGKEMIAE
-454 TEKLQT
+454 TESLQT

-468 PVKAIST
+468 PVQQIGT
-475 DLQNLQKELGKL
+475 DLESLQKGLGTINTQLGNLQKACEAK
-487 NESLVTLQNACK
+487 VT
-499 AKKNE
+499 E
-504 LNDSI
+504 LNKSYNDAVDTAQTASDKSKKQI
-509 DAYNKK
+509 D
-515 VEKAQ
+515 
-520 IASKHST
+520 I
-527 EQIKKSVSELET
+527 SVAALET

-553 QASID
+553 QDSID
-558 ALNKAKA
+558 ALEKAKG
-565 ATENIEDSD
+565 ATKDIDDLEKQEN
-574 ALKIQDK
+574 

-613 ALQTQL
+613 ALQAQL
-619 PEMQKKLN
+619 PEMQEKLN
-627 KISAS
+627 KISAG
-632 KGALPQD
+632 KDALPQD
-639 DVKGLTTKIDAL
+639 DVKDLTTKIDAL
-651 NAGMQGLDAGINTL
+651 NAGMEGLDKGIVAL
-665 AGGINELDGKTSA
+665 AGGINELDGKTSV

-693 FSQLG
+693 FSQLS

-731 LATGLNTLGSQLSE
+731 LANGLNTLGSQLSE

-769 ELANGADKFQK
+769 ELASGADKFQK

>member
-38 DNDDK
+38 DNDNK

-220 LNLDDIKDADDL
+220 LNLDDIKDVDDL

-264 DLDNIADI
+264 DLDNIADM

-415 AQLAAGTAQLK
+415 AQLAAGTKQLK
-426 KALGSA
+426 EALGSK
-432 EVQALLT
+432 EVQTLLT

-446 TGKEMIEE
+446 TGNEMIEE

-460 AMNTGIAA
+460 AMNTGIAT
-468 PVKAIST
+468 PVKAISA
-475 DLQNLQKELGKL
+475 DLQSLQSELEAINKKL
-487 NESLVTLQNACK
+487 GILQTACETEVNK
-499 AKKNE
+499 
-504 LNDSI
+504 
-509 DAYNKK
+509 YNKA
-515 VEKAQ
+515 VENAQ
-520 IASKHST
+520 TASTNSKT
-527 EQIKKSVSELET
+527 QIEKSVSELET
-539 QKDNATDDAEKKEL
+539 QKANATDDAEKKEL

-558 ALNKAKA
+558 ALEKAKY
-565 ATENIEDSD
+565 ATKDIDDLNDD
-574 ALKIQDK
+574 LK
-581 VNITMPT
+581 ITMPSIDASN
-588 VDPTNIQKIAA
+588 VQKIAA
-599 DIQKQGTTFEKTAT
+599 DIQKQGITFEKTAT
-613 ALQTQL
+613 ALQAQL

-639 DVKGLTTKIDAL
+639 DVKDLTTKIDAL
-651 NAGMQGLDAGINTL
+651 NAGMQGLDAGIDTL
-665 AGGINELDGKTSA
+665 AAGISELDSKTSA
-678 AFPKAQQGIAALNKG
+678 QFPTAQQGISALNAG
-693 FSQLG
+693 FEQL
-698 SYNDALTGGALKLKK
+698 SFYNKALTSGAAKLKK

>member
-237 LEVEADVTDFEMS
+237 LEVEADVTDYEMS

-264 DLDNIADI
+264 DLDNIADM
-272 DSLQNALDELD
+272 DSLQNALDKLD

-331 SGSVTEYVNGVNKV
+331 SGSVTEYVNGVNKI

-415 AQLAAGTAQLK
+415 AQLAAGTKELK
-426 KALGSA
+426 EALVSK
-432 EVQALLT
+432 EVQTLLT

-446 TGKEMIEE
+446 TGKEMIAE
-454 TEKLQT
+454 TESLQT

-468 PVKAIST
+468 PVQQIGT
-475 DLQNLQKELGKL
+475 DLESLQKELGTINTQLGNLQKAC
-487 NESLVTLQNACK
+487 EAKVT
-499 AKKNE
+499 E
-504 LNDSI
+504 LNKSI
-509 DAYNKK
+509 TDYNDA
-515 VEKAQ
+515 VDKAQ
-520 IASKHST
+520 TASEKSKK
-527 EQIKKSVSELET
+527 QIDSSVAALEK
-539 QKDNATDDAEKKEL
+539 QKENATAAEKKEL
-553 QASID
+553 NESID
-558 ALNKAKA
+558 ALKDAKD
-565 ATENIEDSD
+565 ATKDID
-574 ALKIQDK
+574 ALKKQDK

-588 VDPTNIQKIAA
+588 VDPTNIQNIAA
-599 DIQKQGTTFEKTAT
+599 DIQKQGKTFEKTAT
-613 ALQTQL
+613 ALQAQL

-632 KGALPQD
+632 KDALPQD
-639 DVKGLTTKIDAL
+639 DVKDLTTKIDAL
-651 NAGMQGLDAGINTL
+651 NAGMQGLDAGIDTL

-693 FSQLG
+693 FSQLS

-769 ELANGADKFQK
+769 ELASGADKFQK

>member
-54 DAAGN
+54 DASGN

-82 STLNDIKNVKGDE
+82 STLNDIENVKGDE

-264 DLDNIADI
+264 DLDNIADM
-272 DSLQNALDELD
+272 DSLQNALDKLD

-410 LTVAS
+410 LKVAS
-415 AQLAAGTAQLK
+415 TQLAAGTKELK
-426 KALGSA
+426 EALGSK
-432 EVQALLT
+432 EVQTLLT

-446 TGKEMIEE
+446 TGKEMIAE
-454 TEKLQT
+454 TESLQT

-468 PVKAIST
+468 PVQQIST
-475 DLQNLQKELGKL
+475 DLESLQKELGTINTQLGNLQKAC
-487 NESLVTLQNACK
+487 EAKVT
-499 AKKNE
+499 E
-504 LNDSI
+504 LNKSI
-509 DAYNKK
+509 TDYNDA
-515 VEKAQ
+515 VDKAQ
-520 IASKHST
+520 TASEKSKK
-527 EQIKKSVSELET
+527 QIDSSVAALEK
-539 QKDNATDDAEKKEL
+539 QKENATAAEKKEL
-553 QASID
+553 NESID
-558 ALNKAKA
+558 ALKDAKD
-565 ATENIEDSD
+565 ATKDID
-574 ALKIQDK
+574 ALKKQDK
-581 VNITMPT
+581 VSITMPS

-599 DIQKQGTTFEKTAT
+599 DIQKQGTTFENTAT

-619 PEMQKKLN
+619 PEMQKKTGCYR
-627 KISAS
+627 KRKRCAS
-632 KGALPQD
+632 
-639 DVKGLTTKIDAL
+639 
-651 NAGMQGLDAGINTL
+651 
-665 AGGINELDGKTSA
+665 
-678 AFPKAQQGIAALNKG
+678 
-693 FSQLG
+693 
-698 SYNDALTGGALKLKK
+698 TG
-713 NSPTLVAG
+713 
-721 VSTLQSGTNK
+721 
-731 LATGLNTLGSQLSE
+731 
-745 GSAKLS
+745 
-751 SNSDELRSGADKL
+751 
-764 SSGAE
+764 
-769 ELANGADKFQK
+769 
-780 EGTGKLKSTFEDELG
+780 
-795 DVLDRFDALT
+795 
-805 SDKCAYKTYSG
+805 
-816 RDKSMDGAVK
+816 
-826 FVIETDEIK
+826 

>member
-264 DLDNIADI
+264 DLDNIADM
-272 DSLQNALDELD
+272 DSLQNALDKLD

-331 SGSVTEYVNGVNKV
+331 SGSVTEYVNGVNKI

-415 AQLAAGTAQLK
+415 AQLAAGTKELK
-426 KALGSA
+426 EALGSK
-432 EVQALLT
+432 EVQTLLT

-446 TGKEMIEE
+446 TGKEMIAE
-454 TEKLQT
+454 TESLQT
-460 AMNTGIAA
+460 AMNTGIAE
-468 PVKAIST
+468 PVQQIGT
-475 DLQNLQKELGKL
+475 DLESLQKELGTINTQLGNLQKAC
-487 NESLVTLQNACK
+487 EAKVT
-499 AKKNE
+499 E
-504 LNDSI
+504 LNKSI
-509 DAYNKK
+509 TDYNDA
-515 VEKAQ
+515 VDKAQ
-520 IASKHST
+520 TASEKSKK
-527 EQIKKSVSELET
+527 QIDSSVAALEK
-539 QKDNATDDAEKKEL
+539 QKENATAAEKKEL
-553 QASID
+553 NESID
-558 ALNKAKA
+558 ALKDAKD
-565 ATENIEDSD
+565 ATKDID
-574 ALKIQDK
+574 ALKKQDK

-588 VDPTNIQKIAA
+588 VDPTNIQNIAA
-599 DIQKQGTTFEKTAT
+599 DIQKQGKTFEKTAT
-613 ALQTQL
+613 ALQAQL

-632 KGALPQD
+632 KDALPQD
-639 DVKGLTTKIDAL
+639 DVKDLTTKIDAL
-651 NAGMQGLDAGINTL
+651 NAGMQGLDAGIDTL

-693 FSQLG
+693 FSQLS

-769 ELANGADKFQK
+769 ELASGADKFQK

>member
-232 TIPES
+232 TVPES

-264 DLDNIADI
+264 DLDNIADM

-432 EVQALLT
+432 EVQALLG

-446 TGKEMIEE
+446 TGKEMIAE
-454 TEKLQT
+454 TESLQT

-468 PVKAIST
+468 PVQQIGT
-475 DLQNLQKELGKL
+475 DLESLQKGLGTINTQLGNLQKACEAK
-487 NESLVTLQNACK
+487 VT
-499 AKKNE
+499 E
-504 LNDSI
+504 LNKSYNDAVDTAQTASDKSKKQI
-509 DAYNKK
+509 D
-515 VEKAQ
+515 
-520 IASKHST
+520 I
-527 EQIKKSVSELET
+527 SVAALET
-539 QKDNATDDAEKKEL
+539 QKDNATDDAEKREL
-553 QASID
+553 QDSID
-558 ALNKAKA
+558 ALEKAKG
-565 ATENIEDSD
+565 ATKDIDDLEKQEN
-574 ALKIQDK
+574 

-613 ALQTQL
+613 ALQAQL
-619 PEMQKKLN
+619 PEMQEKLN
-627 KISAS
+627 KISAG
-632 KGALPQD
+632 KDALPQD
-639 DVKGLTTKIDAL
+639 DVKDLTTKIDAL
-651 NAGMQGLDAGINTL
+651 NAGMQGLDAGIDTL
-665 AGGINELDGKTSA
+665 AGGISELDGKTSA

-731 LATGLNTLGSQLSE
+731 LANGLNTLGSQLSE

>member
-38 DNDDK
+38 DNDNK

-264 DLDNIADI
+264 DLDNIADM

-432 EVQALLT
+432 EVQALLG

-446 TGKEMIEE
+446 TGKEMIAE
-454 TEKLQT
+454 TESLQT

-468 PVKAIST
+468 PVQQIGT
-475 DLQNLQKELGKL
+475 DLESLQKGLGTINTQLGNLQKACEAK
-487 NESLVTLQNACK
+487 VT
-499 AKKNE
+499 E
-504 LNDSI
+504 LNKSYNDAVDTAQTASDKSKKQI
-509 DAYNKK
+509 D
-515 VEKAQ
+515 
-520 IASKHST
+520 I
-527 EQIKKSVSELET
+527 SVAALET

-553 QASID
+553 QDSID
-558 ALNKAKA
+558 ALEKAKG
-565 ATENIEDSD
+565 ATKDIDDLEKQEN
-574 ALKIQDK
+574 

-613 ALQTQL
+613 ALQAQL
-619 PEMQKKLN
+619 PEMQEKLN
-627 KISAS
+627 KISAG
-632 KGALPQD
+632 KDALPQD
-639 DVKGLTTKIDAL
+639 DVKDLTTKIDAL
-651 NAGMQGLDAGINTL
+651 NAGMQGLDAGIDTL
-665 AGGINELDGKTSA
+665 AGGISELDGKTSA

-693 FSQLG
+693 FSQLS

-731 LATGLNTLGSQLSE
+731 LANGLNTLGSQLSE

>member
-38 DNDDK
+38 DNDNK

-264 DLDNIADI
+264 DLDNIADM

-376 AKQLTTLSDGLTKIQ
+376 AKQLTTLSEGLTKIQ

-410 LTVAS
+410 LKVAS

-432 EVQALLT
+432 EVQALLG

-446 TGKEMIEE
+446 TGNEMIAE
-454 TEKLQT
+454 TESLQT

-468 PVKAIST
+468 PVQQIGT
-475 DLQNLQKELGKL
+475 DLESLQKELGIINTQLGNLQKACEAKVTEL
-487 NESLVTLQNACK
+487 NKSITDYNDAVDK
-499 AKKNE
+499 AQTASEKSKKQIDSSVAALEKQKKN
-504 LNDSI
+504 
-509 DAYNKK
+509 
-515 VEKAQ
+515 
-520 IASKHST
+520 
-527 EQIKKSVSELET
+527 
-539 QKDNATDDAEKKEL
+539 ATAAEKKEL
-553 QASID
+553 NESID
-558 ALNKAKA
+558 ALKDAKD
-565 ATENIEDSD
+565 ATTDID
-574 ALKIQDK
+574 ALKKQDK

-588 VDPTNIQKIAA
+588 VDPTNIQKIVA

-639 DVKGLTTKIDAL
+639 DVKDLTTKIDAL

-678 AFPKAQQGIAALNKG
+678 AFPKAQQGIAALNDG
-693 FSQLG
+693 FTRLG

-769 ELANGADKFQK
+769 ELASGADKFQK

>member
-166 NGKTENMYTAFVMM
+166 NGKTESMYTAFVMM

-250 STFTVGLSDLTKDL
+250 STFTVGLSNLTDDL
-264 DLDNIADI
+264 DLDKITDV
-272 DSLQNALDELD
+272 DSLQDALDELD
-283 DAALELVSGSN
+283 DAALKLVSGSDALADGSK
-294 TLSDGT
+294 TLSS
-300 KTLADGVDSYT
+300 GVDSYT
-311 EGADTLNDA
+311 KGADTLNEA

-331 SGSVTEYVNGVNKV
+331 GGSVTEYVNGVNKV

-410 LTVAS
+410 LKKAS
-415 AQLAAGTAQLK
+415 EQLAAGTAQLK
-426 KALGSA
+426 KTLGSA
-432 EVQALLT
+432 EVQALLG
-439 QVDGMVK
+439 QVDDMVK
-446 TGKEMIEE
+446 TGNELIAE
-454 TEKLQT
+454 TESLQT

-468 PVKAIST
+468 PVQQIGT
-475 DLQNLQKELGKL
+475 DLESLQKELGTINTQL
-487 NESLVTLQNACK
+487 GNLQKACK
-499 AKKNE
+499 AKVTE
-504 LNDSI
+504 LNESYNDAVDTAQTASEKSKKQIDS
-509 DAYNKK
+509 
-515 VEKAQ
+515 
-520 IASKHST
+520 
-527 EQIKKSVSELET
+527 SVAALKT
-539 QKDNATDDAEKKEL
+539 QKANATDDAEKKEL

-558 ALNKAKA
+558 ALNKAA
-565 ATENIEDSD
+565 EATKGID
-574 ALKIQDK
+574 ALKKQEE

-619 PEMQKKLN
+619 PEMQEKLN
-627 KISAS
+627 KISAAKDS
-632 KGALPQD
+632 LPQD
-639 DVKGLTTKIDAL
+639 DVKDLTTKIDAL
-651 NAGMQGLDAGINTL
+651 NEGMQGLDAGIDTL
-665 AGGINELDGKTSA
+665 AAGISELDSKTSA
-678 AFPKAQQGIAALNKG
+678 QFPKAQQGIAALNNG
-693 FSQLG
+693 FTQLS

-721 VSTLQSGTNK
+721 VSTLQNGTNK

-769 ELANGADKFQK
+769 KLANGADKFQK

>member
-264 DLDNIADI
+264 DLDNIADM

-300 KTLADGVDSYT
+300 KTLADGVGSYT
-311 EGADTLNDA
+311 KGADTLNDA

-432 EVQALLT
+432 EVQALLG

-446 TGKEMIEE
+446 TGKEMIAE
-454 TEKLQT
+454 TESLQT

-468 PVKAIST
+468 PVQQIGT
-475 DLQNLQKELGKL
+475 DLESLQKELGTINTQLGNLQKAC
-487 NESLVTLQNACK
+487 EAKVT
-499 AKKNE
+499 E
-504 LNDSI
+504 LNKSI
-509 DAYNKK
+509 TDYNDA
-515 VEKAQ
+515 VDKAQ
-520 IASKHST
+520 TASEKSKK
-527 EQIKKSVSELET
+527 QIDSSVAALEK
-539 QKDNATDDAEKKEL
+539 QKENATAAEKKEL
-553 QASID
+553 NESID
-558 ALNKAKA
+558 ALKDAKD
-565 ATENIEDSD
+565 ATKDID
-574 ALKIQDK
+574 ALKKQDK
-581 VNITMPT
+581 VNITMPS

-599 DIQKQGTTFEKTAT
+599 DIQKQGTTFENTAM
-613 ALQTQL
+613 ALQAQL
-619 PEMQKKLN
+619 PEMQKKLDAIATG
-627 KISAS
+627 KD
-632 KGALPQD
+632 ALPKD
-639 DVKGLTTKIDAL
+639 DVKV
-651 NAGMQGLDAGINTL
+651 
-665 AGGINELDGKTSA
+665 
-678 AFPKAQQGIAALNKG
+678 
-693 FSQLG
+693 
-698 SYNDALTGGALKLKK
+698 Y
-713 NSPTLVAG
+713 
-721 VSTLQSGTNK
+721 
-731 LATGLNTLGSQLSE
+731 
-745 GSAKLS
+745 
-751 SNSDELRSGADKL
+751 
-764 SSGAE
+764 
-769 ELANGADKFQK
+769 
-780 EGTGKLKSTFEDELG
+780 
-795 DVLDRFDALT
+795 
-805 SDKCAYKTYSG
+805 
-816 RDKSMDGAVK
+816 
-826 FVIETDEIK
+826 